1 MIYKLQGCKK
11 SAVIGWMAGMLL
23 LAGCTQ
29 DKLADASQGEMLP
42 EGKYPVTFTATGL
55 EIAPTSRATADG
67 TWTTGDKVAVKV
79 KDESEVKEY
88 TAADGSG
95 ASTTLKAAEGV
106 IPFYWKSTDETKD
119 VSAWYCG
126 TEYNASLPTT
136 WSVQPDQGSDGNYQK
151 SDFLYAHGMLSFNG
165 NKSLTFYHQVAKV
178 VVNIR
183 NYGVVS
189 DASTINSVSIKAI
202 TDGTFT
208 TSLTNNCGLSAKSAG
223 TPSGITPFKLSNPNT
238 DVVFEDGKNGETALA
253 SYQALVIPQA
263 LGTNTPIEIQI
274 EGYDTF
280 TYTPTGSWEGG
291 TQYTYNLTIDGKEV
305 KATVTSSTIGW
316 TNGSGTGEGSVTLP
330 ETIVLSNGEDITIA
344 DDGSYLITGTGSKT
358 INISGGSPTVI
369 FDGVTLNT
377 SSSPSI
383 NITGGNPI
391 LNFQG
396 TNTLTTTDQGISLS
410 NGATVTIKGNGAQN
424 TELKINGN
432 FGIGAKKYNN
442 NEQCGNITISDIAL
456 NISCADGG
464 VGSPKGSKC
473 GNISLTNCKLSISTT
488 NNGACIGAS
497 SNTTTPTSIC
507 GNIKLQNCE
516 IINLDAKKPNF
527 YSISSAAIGCSGEY
541 SKCGNIDIYLRDGES
556 VDGFLTN
563 ITVHGNL
570 DKVGIGTTIYNTPS
584 VGTVT
589 WYNHVGIEVDRGTK
603 K

>member
-126 TEYNASLPTT
+126 TGYNASLPTSWT
-136 WSVQPDQGSDGNYQK
+136 WSVKTEQNSDNGYQK
-151 SDFLYAHGMLSFNG
+151 SDFLYAKGTFTFNG
-165 NKSLTFYHQVAKV
+165 NESLTFYHQVAKV

-208 TSLTNNCGLSAKSAG
+208 PSLNENNCGLSSKSAG
-223 TPSGITPFKLSNPNT
+223 TPSGITPFKLSYPNT
-238 DVVFEDGKNGETALA
+238 GVIFEDGENGETAFA

-280 TYTPTGSWEGG
+280 TYPPTGNWAGG
-291 TQYTYNLTIDGKEV
+291 TQYTYNLTIKGSEV
-305 KATVTSSTIGW
+305 TATVSTSIGW
-316 TNGSGTGEGSVTLP
+316 TDSGT
-330 ETIVLSNGEDITIA
+330 
-344 DDGSYLITGTGSKT
+344 TGTGS
-358 INISGGSPTVI
+358 V
-369 FDGVTLNT
+369 
-377 SSSPSI
+377 
-383 NITGGNPI
+383 
-391 LNFQG
+391 
-396 TNTLTTTDQGISLS
+396 
-410 NGATVTIKGNGAQN
+410 
-424 TELKINGN
+424 EL
-432 FGIGAKKYNN
+432 
-442 NEQCGNITISDIAL
+442 
-456 NISCADGG
+456 
-464 VGSPKGSKC
+464 
-473 GNISLTNCKLSISTT
+473 
-488 NNGACIGAS
+488 
-497 SNTTTPTSIC
+497 
-507 GNIKLQNCE
+507 
-516 IINLDAKKPNF
+516 
-527 YSISSAAIGCSGEY
+527 
-541 SKCGNIDIYLRDGES
+541 
-556 VDGFLTN
+556 
-563 ITVHGNL
+563 
-570 DKVGIGTTIYNTPS
+570 
-584 VGTVT
+584 
-589 WYNHVGIEVDRGTK
+589 
-603 K
+603 

>member
-29 DKLADASQGEMLP
+29 DKLVDASQGEMLP

-67 TWTTGDKVAVKV
+67 TWTKDDEVAVQIG
-79 KDESEVKEY
+79 SEVRKY
-88 TAADGSG
+88 TANSG
-95 ASTTLKAAEGV
+95 GTSTTLEAASGV
-106 IPFYWKSTDETKD
+106 TPFYWQKTNETKS

-126 TEYNASLPTT
+126 TGYNASLPTSQT
-136 WSVQPDQGSDGNYQK
+136 WSVKTRQGIDNGYQQ
-151 SDFLYAHGMLSFNG
+151 SDFLYAEGRLSFYG
-165 NKSLTFYHQVAKV
+165 NESLTFYHQVAKV

-189 DASTINSVSIKAI
+189 DASKISSVSIKAI

-208 TSLTNNCGLSAKSAG
+208 PSLNENNCGLSSKSAG

-238 DVVFEDGKNGETALA
+238 GVVFEDGKNGETALA

-274 EGYDTF
+274 EGYNTF
-280 TYTPTGSWEGG
+280 KYIPTGNWAGG
-291 TQYTYNLTIDGKEV
+291 TQYTYNLTIKGSEV
-305 KATVTSSTIGW
+305 TATVTSSTIGW

-330 ETIVLSNGEDITIA
+330 ETIDLSNGEDINIA

-410 NGATVTIKGNGAQN
+410 NGATVTINGNGAQN
-424 TELKINGN
+424 TELKIKGN
-432 FGIGAKKYNN
+432 FGIGAKEYNN
-442 NEQCGNITISDIAL
+442 YEQCGNITISDIAL
-456 NISCADGG
+456 NISCANGG

-497 SNTTTPTSIC
+497 SNTTTSTSIC

-541 SKCGNIDIYLRDGES
+541 SKCGNIDIYLCDGES

-570 DKVGIGTTIYNTPS
+570 DKVGIGTTIYNS
-584 VGTVT
+584 SFGF
-589 WYNHVGIEVDRGTK
+589 RL
-603 K
+603 